1 MSRCRF
7 HLGVVRGLALTG
19 LHIVQSREGIAT
31 VSSTTAPEFGPNDW
45 FVEEKYNQF
54 LSDPSSVD
62 QIWRDFFTDP
72 VAESRK
78 ANQVNGAPGGHGAP
92 GAAGVTIDP
101 GAAPVA
107 SAPKAQAPAAAPPTA
122 PVQAA
127 PVQAAPVQA
136 APVRAV
142 GSTPPPPPPP

>member
-7 HLGVVRGLALTG
+7 RLEVVCGLALIG

-78 ANQVNGAPGGHGAP
+78 ANQVNGVPERH
-92 GAAGVTIDP
+92 
-101 GAAPVA
+101 AAPDTNGGA
-107 SAPKAQAPAAAPPTA
+107 I
-122 PVQAA
+122 
-127 PVQAAPVQA
+127 
-136 APVRAV
+136 
-142 GSTPPPPPPP
+142 